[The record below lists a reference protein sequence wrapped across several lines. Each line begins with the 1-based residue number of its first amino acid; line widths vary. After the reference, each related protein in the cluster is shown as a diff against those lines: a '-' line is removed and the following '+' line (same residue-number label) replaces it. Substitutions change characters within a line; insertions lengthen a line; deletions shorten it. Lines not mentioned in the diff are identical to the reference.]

1 MKKLPHAHLLRGA
14 VNVLQGSGL
23 VNLTNLNRLSLT
35 GAFMD
40 RSFGIALMFMVIP
53 YMVRLSLLMLI
64 LMEKVMIMTIL
75 IWVVWY
81 SSVARVLTTTC
92 SFYNEI
98 VEMISCCI
106 KHQGDYNFLYTRQNI
121 IEHFPSYPL
130 FQNFEELRAACLE
143 SGTLWEDPEFPADG
157 VI

>member
-92 SFYNEI
+92 SFYKEMFK
-98 VEMISCCI
+98 MISCCI
-106 KHQGDYNFLYTRQNI
+106 EHQGHYNFLYTRQNL
-121 IEHFPSYPL
+121 IEHKLSSL
-130 FQNFEELRAACLE
+130 SELR
-143 SGTLWEDPEFPADG
+143 G
-157 VI
+157 VASSLPGIWGPLGRS